1 MNVKMIMLLIVA
13 SVMVSC
19 SFAAPQLGGRLI
31 GLRRPFGGGFG
42 GRPGFNQGF
51 GNQGFG
57 NQGFGNQGFGNQG
70 FQPDFG
76 GGNAAGLGSGSVIGN
91 QAIGTGTGI
100 ANPGPG
106 GFGIGLG
113 VGAAVATPIGNF
125 AVGDG
130 QSKYLRWKIN

>member
-57 NQGFGNQGFGNQG
+57 NQGF
-70 FQPDFG
+70 QPGFG

-130 QSKYLRWKIN
+130 QSISVGK